1 MGEELQQEPRNI
13 MLPASV
19 LDALRDL
26 PAGAL
31 KVLIYLCSR
40 NQGQP
45 FAATIPTI
53 TDATGIQ
60 PRSVIAAL
68 KTLEEQKLI
77 TRIPGSGN
85 QPNQYGIPFPKRQ
98 ETAPPSPELRL
109 APPPAA
115 PGPRRSISG
124 LAERYAR
131 GTDRSAF
138 LRRCFRLGRASRAH
152 YLRRRLSG
160 SGTAGRPAARQS
172 RRQAAQGRRQVR
184 RASVR
189 TTRIAPIP
197 ALLPPPDL
205 APAPDARRAA
215 GS

>member
-1 MGEELQQEPRNI
+1 MYKDLPREPRSV
-13 MLPASV
+13 MLPVLV
-19 LDALRDL
+19 LDALKDL

-60 PRSVIAAL
+60 QRSVIAAL

-98 ETAPPSPELRL
+98 ETAAPPSPGFRQ

-115 PGPRRSISG
+115 TTPTQVATHTNPPPS
-124 LAERYAR
+124 
-131 GTDRSAF
+131 TK
-138 LRRCFRLGRASRAH
+138 
-152 YLRRRLSG
+152 
-160 SGTAGRPAARQS
+160 SGTAPSPTPAAILECVAVCYRPINAQELS
-172 RRQAAQGRRQVR
+172 QLKKAYPDEAVLRKKLARLKQEGGVDPEMHLGFFLQALTQ
-184 RASVR
+184 
-189 TTRIAPIP
+189 
-197 ALLPPPDL
+197 
-205 APAPDARRAA
+205 
-215 GS
+215 

>member
-1 MGEELQQEPRNI
+1 MSKELQLEPRNI

-19 LDALRDL
+19 LNALKDL

-60 PRSVIAAL
+60 PRSVISSL

-77 TRIPGSGN
+77 SRIPGSGN

-98 ETAPPSPELRL
+98 ETAAPPNSELRQ

-115 PGPRRSISG
+115 TTPTQVATHTNPPPS
-124 LAERYAR
+124 
-131 GTDRSAF
+131 TK
-138 LRRCFRLGRASRAH
+138 
-152 YLRRRLSG
+152 
-160 SGTAGRPAARQS
+160 SGTAPSPTPAAIMECVATCYRPINAQEFGQLK
-172 RRQAAQGRRQVR
+172 QAYLDEAVLRKKLARLKRNGGVDPEMPLGFFLQ
-184 RASVR
+184 
-189 TTRIAPIP
+189 
-197 ALLPPPDL
+197 ALTDS
-205 APAPDARRAA
+205 A
-215 GS
+215 